1 MRTTLAPSLTQQ
13 WVSLGLGSWHYQIAK
28 REASR
33 IGLQT
38 NGVVIQWKSM
48 EIGAD
53 SMPTLRLPLGTLA
66 SSGLQAASPLPAFW
80 SDRSHEEDGPQV
92 VLVARASVE
101 LALQSWLGQES
112 SSRSVFC
119 QRTSTQTVFLLWDW
133 GPSGRASLGW
143 ATSLGF
149 AGVIFDF
156 STLRSWTR
164 VAVDRLPTKLKELH
178 PLVATLPTLPSA
190 HRQS

>member
-13 WVSLGLGSWHYQIAK
+13 WVRLGLGSWHYQIVK

-33 IGLQT
+33 IALQS

-48 EIGAD
+48 EIEAD
-53 SMPTLRLPLGTLA
+53 SIPKLHISLGTPT
-66 SSGLQAASPLPAFW
+66 SSGLPLASPLPAFW
-80 SDRSHEEDGPQV
+80 GNRSHESDSPQV
-92 VLVARASVE
+92 VLVARAVVE
-101 LALQSWLGQES
+101 LALQSWRGQES
-112 SSRSVFC
+112 SSLSVFC
-119 QRTSTQTVFLLWDW
+119 QRNSTQTIFLLWDW

-164 VAVDRLPTKLKELH
+164 VAVDRLPCKLKELH
-178 PLVATLPTLPSA
+178 PLVATLPTLPSG

>member
-1 MRTTLAPSLTQQ
+1 MRTTLAPSSTQQ
-13 WVSLGLGSWHYQIAK
+13 WISLDLGAWHCQIAK

-33 IGLQT
+33 ISLQT
-38 NGVVIQWKSM
+38 NGVIIQWKSL
-48 EIGAD
+48 EIGTD
-53 SMPTLRLPLGTLA
+53 SLPKLPYPLETPP
-66 SSGLQAASPLPAFW
+66 SPDQQAISPLPTFW
-80 SDRSHEEDGPQV
+80 SDKSQGEDGPQV
-92 VLVARASVE
+92 VLVARTAVE
-101 LALQSWLGQES
+101 LALHTWRGQVS

-119 QRTSTQTVFLLWDW
+119 QRTSSQRVFLLWDW